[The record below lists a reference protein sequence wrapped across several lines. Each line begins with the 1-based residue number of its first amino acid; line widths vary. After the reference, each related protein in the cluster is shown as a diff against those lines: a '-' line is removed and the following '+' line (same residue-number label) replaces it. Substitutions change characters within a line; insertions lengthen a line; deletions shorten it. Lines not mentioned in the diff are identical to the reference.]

1 LLLFN
6 ENKNSS
12 KFKLNLKNRFK
23 EVTIDGES
31 IQTIIFRDKND

>member
-1 LLLFN
+1 MNQKL
-6 ENKNSS
+6 KGIS
-12 KFKLNLKNRFK
+12 KKAVNGKYVRFK